1 MVEHPVSGK
10 AVLITGGLGFIG
22 SNLAVRCATLGAR
35 VSIVDACLPW
45 YGWNE
50 FNLHEVRDRVE
61 MVLGDTR
68 DIDLMC
74 RLVNGKDFLFDCA
87 AQVSHTLSV
96 KDPFLDIDIN
106 CRGTMTVLEA
116 CRRENPSIK
125 VVFASTRGV
134 IGRLQRS
141 PIDETHPTEPTDMNG
156 IDKLAAEKYY
166 ALYYRLYGI
175 RSCSLRISNTYG
187 PRGQMRSD
195 DYGVV
200 NWFIRRALL
209 NEPIVIHGD
218 GLQTRDYNYVD
229 DVVEAFL
236 LAASSDRADG
246 QVYML
251 GSGESTRFIDVIE
264 MIIELTGTRRRVEK
278 IPRPAERAAIE
289 IGNYEVSIDKIRSQL
304 GWQPRTTL
312 REGLEKTI
320 EYYRQFLKH
329 YL

>member
-1 MVEHPVSGK
+1 MPDNAFSGRS
-10 AVLITGGLGFIG
+10 ALITGGLGFIG
-22 SNLAVRCATLGAR
+22 SNLAVRCAQLGAH
-35 VSIVDACLPW
+35 VTILDACLPQ

-50 FNLHEVRDRVE
+50 YNIEPVKDKVE
-61 MVLGDTR
+61 LVKGDTR
-68 DIDLMC
+68 DLK
-74 RLVNGKDFLFDCA
+74 LVRSLVRDKHLIFDCA

-106 CRGTMTVLEA
+106 CRGTMTILES
-116 CRRENPSIK
+116 CREVNPDVKI
-125 VVFASTRGV
+125 VFASTRGV

-166 ALYYRLYGI
+166 RLYNDLYGI

-200 NWFIRRALL
+200 NWFIRRAMLG
-209 NEPIVIHGD
+209 EPIVIHGE

-229 DVVEAFL
+229 DVVAAFL
-236 LAASSDRADG
+236 LAAGSEAANG
-246 QVYML
+246 QAYML
-251 GSGESTRFIDVIE
+251 GSGVSTRFIDVIQ
-264 MIIELTGTRRRVEK
+264 MIIETTGTRQSVQK
-278 IPRPAERAAIE
+278 VPRPAERAAIE
-289 IGNYEVSIDKIRSQL
+289 IGDYEVSIDKIRRQL
-304 GWQPRTTL
+304 GWAPKIGL
-312 REGLEKTI
+312 REGLEKTVA
-320 EYYRQFLKH
+320 YYREHLEH